1 MSKQDETVNSE
12 SVVGQRLSKIQ
23 RSGDM
28 FLVFRDRNMPIAS
41 RITIGRGGQ
50 NMVEL
55 DDSLVSRYHA
65 VIQKVEDDYFIEDL
79 ISTNGTFVNGQ
90 KVPSGKYILLHH
102 GDVILVGRTR
112 LSLHQLGI

>member
-23 RSGDM
+23 RSGGM
-28 FLVFRDRNMPIAS
+28 FLVFRDRNIPIVS
-41 RITIGRGGQ
+41 RITIGRGGP
-50 NMVEL
+50 NIVEL

-65 VIQKVEDDYFIEDL
+65 VIQKVGDDYFIEDL
-79 ISTNGTFVNGQ
+79 VSTNGTFVNGQ
-90 KVPSGKYILLHH
+90 RVPSGKYMLLHH

-112 LSLHQLGI
+112 LSLNQLGI